1 MGDITGFW
9 LSALYSPS
17 VGFSQ
22 GCRARCLN
30 KERFPGVQKIGFA
43 FIWFKNGG
51 MRFLKLGDSRSP
63 SVALDLYKMGELF
76 PLERKGVEI

>member
-1 MGDITGFW
+1 M
-9 LSALYSPS
+9 
-17 VGFSQ
+17 
-22 GCRARCLN
+22 N

-43 FIWFKNGG
+43 LIWVKNDE

-63 SVALDLYKMGELF
+63 SVALDLYEMGELF